1 MQSARRD
8 VKKVRHVVNGQAQTG
23 IGRFEPLR
31 KLGAVFRVSGGVDP
45 PSLDIPRCILCK
57 VKSKK
62 EGDLFSAQILHIE
75 LPVSPMR
82 GNTCRRCPE
91 IGLPRPTIG
100 VPVRRP
106 ILSIYTLDDQGPS

>member
-45 PSLDIPRCILCK
+45 PSLDIPRCIGHCQL
-57 VKSKK
+57 
-62 EGDLFSAQILHIE
+62 I
-75 LPVSPMR
+75 
-82 GNTCRRCPE
+82 
-91 IGLPRPTIG
+91 PR
-100 VPVRRP
+100 
-106 ILSIYTLDDQGPS
+106 

>member
-45 PSLDIPRCILCK
+45 PSLDIPRCIL
-57 VKSKK
+57 
-62 EGDLFSAQILHIE
+62 
-75 LPVSPMR
+75 
-82 GNTCRRCPE
+82 
-91 IGLPRPTIG
+91 
-100 VPVRRP
+100 
-106 ILSIYTLDDQGPS
+106 LDYY